1 MATTKTNND
10 IIYLPLEGVDS
21 EHCALIVDKGLA
33 EIDGIDS
40 HKVELNNRRAV
51 LTLAG
56 NEVLPKAVKTVQDLG
71 YGVTTVKKSFPVLGM
86 SCASCASSAQS
97 ILEHEPGVITASV
110 NYGTGNLQ
118 VEYLPNMTDA
128 LQLQKAVQS
137 VGYDLL
143 LEDES
148 VRQET
153 LETIQ
158 EEKYQRL
165 KKRTI
170 WAVILSLPVFV
181 IGMFFMDMPYA
192 NPIMWFFSTP
202 VVLWLG
208 RDFFINA
215 WKQAKHRSANMDT
228 LVALSTGIA
237 YLFSVFNMLYPE
249 FWEQRGLQAHVY
261 FEAAAVIIAFILIGR
276 LLEERAKGGT
286 SAAIKK
292 LMGLQPKTVSVI
304 NGDGQEIETPIE
316 QVEVGDLI
324 LVKPGEKIAVDG
336 RVQSGRSY
344 VDESMLSGE
353 PTPVMKAEGEEV
365 FAGKINQKGS
375 FQFEA
380 KKVGKE
386 TMLASIIKKW
396 CRTLKEVK
404 HLCKN

>member
-158 EEKYQRL
+158 E
-165 KKRTI
+165 
-170 WAVILSLPVFV
+170 
-181 IGMFFMDMPYA
+181 
-192 NPIMWFFSTP
+192 
-202 VVLWLG
+202 
-208 RDFFINA
+208 
-215 WKQAKHRSANMDT
+215 
-228 LVALSTGIA
+228 
-237 YLFSVFNMLYPE
+237 
-249 FWEQRGLQAHVY
+249 
-261 FEAAAVIIAFILIGR
+261 
-276 LLEERAKGGT
+276 
-286 SAAIKK
+286 
-292 LMGLQPKTVSVI
+292 
-304 NGDGQEIETPIE
+304 
-316 QVEVGDLI
+316 
-324 LVKPGEKIAVDG
+324 
-336 RVQSGRSY
+336 
-344 VDESMLSGE
+344 
-353 PTPVMKAEGEEV
+353 
-365 FAGKINQKGS
+365 
-375 FQFEA
+375 
-380 KKVGKE
+380 
-386 TMLASIIKKW
+386 
-396 CRTLKEVK
+396 
-404 HLCKN
+404 